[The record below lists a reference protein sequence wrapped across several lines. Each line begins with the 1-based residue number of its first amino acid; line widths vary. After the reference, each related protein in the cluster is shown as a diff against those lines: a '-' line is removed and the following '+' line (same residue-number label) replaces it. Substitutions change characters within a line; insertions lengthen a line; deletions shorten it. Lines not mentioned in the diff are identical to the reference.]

1 MKTIYFVTGNSG
13 KFNEG
18 RNVLKKYR
26 IRLKQI
32 KYSKP
37 ENKKLS
43 IEKIAENAARILV
56 KKFKKSLIVEDTGIF
71 FNAYENFPG
80 KNSKIVFKRLGL
92 NGILKKLD
100 NKNRNAYFKTAIG
113 FADKNKIKIFIGYCK
128 GRISKKIIGKTNKN
142 LPYDNIF
149 IPECYSKVFAQIMK
163 TKQKIS
169 SRVRAFEKLGEYLSK
184 DD

>member
-1 MKTIYFVTGNSG
+1 MKTTYFITENSG
-13 KFNEG
+13 KFREG
-18 RNVLKKYR
+18 SNVLKKYN

-43 IEKIAENAARILV
+43 IEKIAENATKILF

-71 FNAYENFPG
+71 FNAYKNFPG

-92 NGILKKLD
+92 NGILKKLE
-100 NKNRNAYFKTAIG
+100 NKNRKAYFKTAIG
-113 FADKNKIKIFIGYCK
+113 FADKNKVKVFVGYCRGK
-128 GRISKKIIGKTNKN
+128 ISKKVIGKIHKN

-149 IPECYSKVFAQIMK
+149 IPEGYSKVFAQIMK